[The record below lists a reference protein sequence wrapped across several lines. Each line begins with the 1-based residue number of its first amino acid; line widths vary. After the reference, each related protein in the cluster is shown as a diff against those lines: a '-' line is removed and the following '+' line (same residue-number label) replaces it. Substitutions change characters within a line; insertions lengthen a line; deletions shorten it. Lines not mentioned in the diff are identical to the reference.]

1 MSDRGIYAR
10 PVVAAPDLPAVAG
23 DYGRTVLLVAPGVLV
38 YLTPAEALHLAGQ
51 LRGAV
56 EDGRAAERDGGDGEC
71 PDW

>member
-10 PVVAAPDLPAVAG
+10 PVAAGPDLPAAAG

-56 EDGRAAERDGGDGEC
+56 EHQRADARHEERDR
-71 PDW
+71 